1 MPQYTVEQFVVR
13 QHTWLM
19 RSPTHAHL
27 SGVFMTGKTEVVED
41 VPTACTDG
49 RNVMYGREFF
59 AKHTEP
65 EQRAIVLH
73 ENWHKGL
80 RQLFVWQHLFK
91 ENAQLANIAAD
102 YVVNILIYDADPTR
116 KEVSLPG
123 SALLDLQYRGMDT
136 GEVYRR
142 LKQEAQQNQSVNL
155 RTVDNPS
162 GTRVPVGADGSLP
175 DNTPG
180 MDDHKWED
188 AADLS
193 VEDQRKWAEAI
204 DRALRQGGMVAGK
217 MGATMPRA
225 VVDALTPKV
234 DWRALLEEF
243 ITEICAGHEMSSWK
257 KPNRRWVGQDMYL
270 PSLVAESV
278 GRKVVGI
285 DTSGSIG
292 EELRLFLGAMQ
303 DIAIKLQPVGID
315 LIYWDSK
322 VCQHEVYTLDNYHT
336 LMTSTRPKGGGG
348 TDPQCVIDYIKAKRM
363 EPLCCVML
371 TDGHVGSWGH
381 PWPCPVI
388 WGITTNK
395 VAKIGKSVKIEQ

>member
-27 SGVFMTGKTEVVED
+27 SGIFMTGKTEVVED
-41 VPTACTDG
+41 IPTACTDG
-49 RNVMYGREFF
+49 RNTRYGRDFF

-73 ENWHKGL
+73 ENWHKAL
-80 RQLFVWQHLFK
+80 RQLFVWKHLFK
-91 ENAQLANIAAD
+91 ENTQLANIAAD
-102 YVVNILIYDADPTR
+102 YVVNLLIHDADKTR

-123 SALLDLQYRGMDT
+123 CALLDPQYRGMDT

-142 LKQEAQQNQSVNL
+142 LKQEAKQNQSITL
-155 RTVDNPS
+155 RTVDNP
-162 GTRVPVGADGSLP
+162 GGKQVPVGPDGSLP
-175 DNTPG
+175 EDAPG
-180 MDDHKWED
+180 MDDHDWES
-188 AADLS
+188 AAAIPAD
-193 VEDQRKWAEAI
+193 EQRKWEEAI

-217 MGATMPRA
+217 VSGDVPRA
-225 VVDALTPKV
+225 VTETLVPKV

-243 ITEICAGHEMSSWK
+243 VTEICAGYEMSSWK
-257 KPNRRWVGQDMYL
+257 RPNRRWVGRDVYL
-270 PSLVAESV
+270 PSLVGEAV
-278 GRKVVGI
+278 GRMVVGI

-303 DIAIKLQPVGID
+303 DICIKTQPAGLD
-315 LIYWDSK
+315 LIYWDSR
-322 VCQHEVYTLDNYHT
+322 VCQHETYTPDNYHT
-336 LMTSTRPKGGGG
+336 LIASTRPKGGGG
-348 TDPQCVIDYIKAKRM
+348 TDPQCVVDYTKAKRM

-371 TDGHVGSWGH
+371 TDGYVSSWGH

-388 WGITTNK
+388 WGITTEK
-395 VAKIGKSVKIEQ
+395 VAKVGKSVKITQ